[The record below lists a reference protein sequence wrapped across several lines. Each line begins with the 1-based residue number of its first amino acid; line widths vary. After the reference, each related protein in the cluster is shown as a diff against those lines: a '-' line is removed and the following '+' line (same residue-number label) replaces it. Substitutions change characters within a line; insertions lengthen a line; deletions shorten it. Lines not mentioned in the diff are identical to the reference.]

1 MRRTAPW
8 GGGHRLNLHGF
19 GRDAASAAH
28 PERQVVHKAHN
39 RIIAPDENLTVMHE
53 ELVCNLP
60 KTKNGFVVVNHKGL
74 SAGIGARHD
83 EE

>member
-1 MRRTAPW
+1 MRRTALW
-8 GGGHRLNLHGF
+8 GGRHRLNLHGF

-53 ELVCNLP
+53 EFVCNLS
-60 KTKNGFVVVNHKGL
+60 KTKNGFVVVNHERL